1 MVFHNLR
8 NIFLCNLTIPVSI
21 NPINDQPF
29 HLVTHLPQM
38 TVVEGENRTI
48 TRNDL
53 LTEDADTPPEEI
65 IYEVMSGPTLGV
77 LKKIT
82 NDGQPEDLLAFSN
95 QFTQS
100 DINNDRIIYVHFGMP
115 QSTTFCFTVSDGQ
128 SNPAYEIF
136 TIKIVAISLQP
147 SAMQMPVKVQ
157 QGATTAPM
165 KLDQIGVTTNVHVER
180 LSYNITNSPLYG
192 ILVFKHQPTL
202 RFTQQQLETSQI
214 SYMQTDLNRSN
225 DTFQVS
231 AYVPGTNY
239 AAQVDVVM
247 EVEPVIQINNIV
259 MKEADPA
266 GGKIKLITAL
276 DNDNPLSLKL
286 NKFNPKFVITRMP
299 STGQIRKI
307 IRSTGLT
314 TDGQNDRSTNIFSYK
329 ELRSGVVYF
338 VPHESVEETE
348 ADNDSFDYQLLIK
361 TVQPAQATV
370 SIEYRSRVEETETVH
385 LGNAGLSIN
394 YLAIGCAIFIVLI
407 CLLIVLLILKIRK
420 LRKHKADISKDQ
432 PPALPCPPD
441 LTSVSPQHHLHH
453 HHSHHYASSEAD
465 SVPPTGNSTPLPGF
479 SNIPHCKIIP
489 VESYKHEFPDYD
501 PDEEETDD
509 QCDPQQMMLPQ
520 RYNPYHLEHDAWS
533 SSCDMANDFAGY
545 ASVPQSISGSVS
557 SPPSAPPTNPLLR
570 RNQYWV

>member
-1 MVFHNLR
+1 
-8 NIFLCNLTIPVSI
+8 
-21 NPINDQPF
+21 
-29 HLVTHLPQM
+29 M

-65 IYEVMSGPTLGV
+65 IYDVMSGPTLGV
-77 LKKIT
+77 LRKIT
-82 NDGQPEDLLAFSN
+82 NDGRPEDLLAFSN
-95 QFTQS
+95 QFTQA

-136 TIKIVAISLQP
+136 TIKIDSIHLQP
-147 SAMQMPVKVQ
+147 SAMQASVKVQ

-165 KLDQIGVTTNVHVER
+165 RLDHIGVSTNVHMER
-180 LSYNITNSPLYG
+180 LSYNVTNSPLFG
-192 ILVFKHQPTL
+192 IIVYKHQPTL

-225 DTFQVS
+225 DSFQVS

-239 AAQVDVVM
+239 VAQVDVVM
-247 EVEPVIQINNIV
+247 EVEPVIQINDIV
-259 MKEADPA
+259 MKEAESS
-266 GGKIKLITAL
+266 GGKIKLITSL

-314 TDGQNDRSTNIFSYK
+314 TDGQSDRSTNIFSYK

-348 ADNDSFDYQLLIK
+348 ADHDSFDYQLLIK

-385 LGNAGLSIN
+385 LGSAGLSIN
-394 YLAIGCAIFIVLI
+394 YLAIGCAIFILLI

-453 HHSHHYASSEAD
+453 HHGHHYASSEAD
-465 SVPPTGNSTPLPGF
+465 SVPATGNSTPLPGF

-489 VESYKHEFPDYD
+489 VESYKHEYPDYD

-520 RYNPYHLEHDAWS
+520 RYNPYHMEHDAWS

>member
-1 MVFHNLR
+1 
-8 NIFLCNLTIPVSI
+8 
-21 NPINDQPF
+21 
-29 HLVTHLPQM
+29 M

-65 IYEVMSGPTLGV
+65 IYDVMSGPTLGV
-77 LKKIT
+77 LRKIT
-82 NDGQPEDLLAFSN
+82 NDGRPEDLLAFSN
-95 QFTQS
+95 QFTQA

-136 TIKIVAISLQP
+136 TIKIDSIHLQP
-147 SAMQMPVKVQ
+147 SAMQAPVKVQ

-165 KLDQIGVTTNVHVER
+165 RLDHIGVSTNVHMER
-180 LSYNITNSPLYG
+180 LSYNVTNSPLFG
-192 ILVFKHQPTL
+192 IIVYKHQPTL

-225 DTFQVS
+225 DSFQVS

-239 AAQVDVVM
+239 VAQVDVVM
-247 EVEPVIQINNIV
+247 EVEPVIQINDIV
-259 MKEADPA
+259 MKEAESS
-266 GGKIKLITAL
+266 GGKIKLITSL

-314 TDGQNDRSTNIFSYK
+314 TDGQSDRSTNIFSYK

-348 ADNDSFDYQLLIK
+348 ADHDSFDYQLLIK

-385 LGNAGLSIN
+385 LGSAGLSIN

-453 HHSHHYASSEAD
+453 HHGHHYASSEAD
-465 SVPPTGNSTPLPGF
+465 SVPATGNSTPLPGF

-489 VESYKHEFPDYD
+489 VESYKHEYPDYD

-520 RYNPYHLEHDAWS
+520 RYNPYHMEHDAWS

>member
-1 MVFHNLR
+1 M
-8 NIFLCNLTIPVSI
+8 TIPVSI

-65 IYEVMSGPTLGV
+65 IYDVMSGPTLGV
-77 LKKIT
+77 LRKIT
-82 NDGQPEDLLAFSN
+82 NDGRPEDLLAFSN
-95 QFTQS
+95 QFTQA

-136 TIKIVAISLQP
+136 TIKIDSIHLQP
-147 SAMQMPVKVQ
+147 SAMQAPVKVQ

-165 KLDQIGVTTNVHVER
+165 RLDHIGVSTNVHMER
-180 LSYNITNSPLYG
+180 LSYNVTNSPLFG
-192 ILVFKHQPTL
+192 IIVYKHQPTL

-225 DTFQVS
+225 DSFQVS

-239 AAQVDVVM
+239 VAQVDVVM
-247 EVEPVIQINNIV
+247 EVEPVIQINDIV
-259 MKEADPA
+259 MKEAESS
-266 GGKIKLITAL
+266 GGKIKLITSL

-314 TDGQNDRSTNIFSYK
+314 TDGQSDRSTNIFSYK

-348 ADNDSFDYQLLIK
+348 ADHDSFDYQLLIK

-385 LGNAGLSIN
+385 LGSAGLSIN

-453 HHSHHYASSEAD
+453 HHGHHYASSEAD
-465 SVPPTGNSTPLPGF
+465 SVPATGNSTPLPGF

-489 VESYKHEFPDYD
+489 VESYKHEYPDYD

-520 RYNPYHLEHDAWS
+520 RYNPYHMEHDAWS

>member
-1 MVFHNLR
+1 
-8 NIFLCNLTIPVSI
+8 
-21 NPINDQPF
+21 
-29 HLVTHLPQM
+29 M

-65 IYEVMSGPTLGV
+65 IYDVMSGPTLGV
-77 LKKIT
+77 LRKIT
-82 NDGQPEDLLAFSN
+82 NDGRPEDLLAFSN
-95 QFTQS
+95 QFTQA

-136 TIKIVAISLQP
+136 TIKIDSIHLQP
-147 SAMQMPVKVQ
+147 SAMQAPVKVQ

-165 KLDQIGVTTNVHVER
+165 RLDHIGVSTNVHMER
-180 LSYNITNSPLYG
+180 LSYNVTNSPLFG
-192 ILVFKHQPTL
+192 IIVYKHQPTL

-225 DTFQVS
+225 DSFQVS

-239 AAQVDVVM
+239 VAQVDVVM
-247 EVEPVIQINNIV
+247 EVEPVIQINDIV
-259 MKEADPA
+259 MKEAESS
-266 GGKIKLITAL
+266 GGKIKLITSL

-314 TDGQNDRSTNIFSYK
+314 TDGQSDRSTNIFSYK

-348 ADNDSFDYQLLIK
+348 ADHDSFDYQLLIK

-385 LGNAGLSIN
+385 LGSAGLSIN
-394 YLAIGCAIFIVLI
+394 YLAIGCAIFILLI

-453 HHSHHYASSEAD
+453 HHGHHYASSEAD
-465 SVPPTGNSTPLPGF
+465 SVPATGNSTPLPGF

-489 VESYKHEFPDYD
+489 VESYKHEYPDYD

-520 RYNPYHLEHDAWS
+520 RYNPYHMEHDAWS

>member
-1 MVFHNLR
+1 
-8 NIFLCNLTIPVSI
+8 
-21 NPINDQPF
+21 
-29 HLVTHLPQM
+29 M

-65 IYEVMSGPTLGV
+65 IYDVMSGPTLGV
-77 LKKIT
+77 LRKIT
-82 NDGQPEDLLAFSN
+82 NDGRPEDLLAFSN
-95 QFTQS
+95 QFTQA

-136 TIKIVAISLQP
+136 TIKIDSIHLQP
-147 SAMQMPVKVQ
+147 SALQAPVKVQ

-165 KLDQIGVTTNVHVER
+165 RLDHIGVSTNVHMER
-180 LSYNITNSPLYG
+180 LSYNVTNSPLFG
-192 ILVFKHQPTL
+192 IIVYKHQPTL

-225 DTFQVS
+225 DSFQVS

-239 AAQVDVVM
+239 VAQVDVVM
-247 EVEPVIQINNIV
+247 EVEPVIQINDIV
-259 MKEADPA
+259 MKEAESS
-266 GGKIKLITAL
+266 GGKIKLITSL

-314 TDGQNDRSTNIFSYK
+314 TDGQSDRSTNIFSYK

-348 ADNDSFDYQLLIK
+348 ADHDSFDYQLLIK

-385 LGNAGLSIN
+385 LGSAGLSIN

-453 HHSHHYASSEAD
+453 HHGHHYASSEAD
-465 SVPPTGNSTPLPGF
+465 SVPATGNSTPLPGF

-489 VESYKHEFPDYD
+489 VESYKHEYPDYD

-520 RYNPYHLEHDAWS
+520 RYNPYHMEHDAWS

>member
-1 MVFHNLR
+1 
-8 NIFLCNLTIPVSI
+8 
-21 NPINDQPF
+21 
-29 HLVTHLPQM
+29 M

-65 IYEVMSGPTLGV
+65 IYDVMSGPTLGV
-77 LKKIT
+77 LRKIT
-82 NDGQPEDLLAFSN
+82 NDGRPEDLLAFSN
-95 QFTQS
+95 QFTQA

-136 TIKIVAISLQP
+136 TIKIDSIHLQP
-147 SAMQMPVKVQ
+147 SAMQAPVKVQ

-165 KLDQIGVTTNVHVER
+165 RLDHIGVSTNVHMER
-180 LSYNITNSPLYG
+180 LSYNVTNSPLFG
-192 ILVFKHQPTL
+192 IIVYKHQPTL

-225 DTFQVS
+225 DSFQVS

-239 AAQVDVVM
+239 VAQVDVVM
-247 EVEPVIQINNIV
+247 EVEPVIQINDIV
-259 MKEADPA
+259 MKEAESS
-266 GGKIKLITAL
+266 GSKIKLITSL

-314 TDGQNDRSTNIFSYK
+314 TDGQSDRSTNIFSYK

-348 ADNDSFDYQLLIK
+348 ADHDSFDYQLLIK

-385 LGNAGLSIN
+385 LGSAGLSIN

-453 HHSHHYASSEAD
+453 HHGHHYASSEAD
-465 SVPPTGNSTPLPGF
+465 SVPATGNSTPLPGF

-489 VESYKHEFPDYD
+489 VESYKHEYPDYD

-520 RYNPYHLEHDAWS
+520 RYNPYHMEHDAWS

>member
-1 MVFHNLR
+1 
-8 NIFLCNLTIPVSI
+8 
-21 NPINDQPF
+21 
-29 HLVTHLPQM
+29 M

-65 IYEVMSGPTLGV
+65 IYDVMSGPTLGV
-77 LKKIT
+77 LRKIT
-82 NDGQPEDLLAFSN
+82 NDGRPEDLLAFSN
-95 QFTQS
+95 QFTQA

-136 TIKIVAISLQP
+136 TIKIDSIHLQP
-147 SAMQMPVKVQ
+147 SALQAPVKVQ

-165 KLDQIGVTTNVHVER
+165 RLDHIGVSTNVHMER
-180 LSYNITNSPLYG
+180 LSYNVTNSPLFG
-192 ILVFKHQPTL
+192 IIVYKHQPTL

-225 DTFQVS
+225 DSFQVS

-239 AAQVDVVM
+239 VAQVDVVM
-247 EVEPVIQINNIV
+247 EVEPVIQINDIV
-259 MKEADPA
+259 MKEAESS
-266 GGKIKLITAL
+266 GGKIKLITSL

-314 TDGQNDRSTNIFSYK
+314 TDGQSDRSTNIFSYK

-348 ADNDSFDYQLLIK
+348 ADHDSFDYQLLIK

-385 LGNAGLSIN
+385 LGSAGLSIN
-394 YLAIGCAIFIVLI
+394 YLAIGCAIFILLI

-453 HHSHHYASSEAD
+453 HHGHHYASSEAD
-465 SVPPTGNSTPLPGF
+465 SVPATGNSTPLPGF

-489 VESYKHEFPDYD
+489 VESYKHEYPDYD

-520 RYNPYHLEHDAWS
+520 RYNPYHMEHDAWS